1 MASIERVAWVI
12 LALVSAALFGNYY
25 VYDSIGPVAEL
36 LQTQRGFSDT
46 QIGMLNAIY
55 SLPNVVL
62 VLVGGVLSDRFG
74 AGRVTMWTAGICLAG
89 AALTAWGPGYEWMAA
104 GRLLFGIGA
113 ETFNIS
119 TTAAVVP
126 YFAGRHLAFA
136 IGMTLAIGRMGSYA
150 ADMSPEW
157 FAGAYATGWQGPM
170 VIAAGF
176 AGTSLVASVAYWWI
190 DKRTGVTAPRAEE
203 KFVARDL
210 LRFGTAYWFL
220 LILCVLF
227 YAVIL
232 AFRSTFSI
240 KYFQHAHGL
249 TLAAAGAMN
258 SYVFL
263 AAIFATPAFG
273 WLSDRVGRN
282 APLLAFGAF
291 LLPVSI
297 VIMAATDWSLW
308 VATVLVGVSYSLV
321 PAVMWPLASKLVAA
335 ERLGTALGLMFV
347 VQNAG
352 VAGANLVAGWL
363 NDRAGASVANPA
375 GYLPM
380 MWFFGLTSAAGF
392 VFALL
397 LWRVAGRKEQEAIT
411 HGG

>member
-12 LALVSAALFGNYY
+12 LALVSAALFGHYY

-36 LQTQRGFSDT
+36 LQAQRGFSDT

-74 AGRVTMWTAGICLAG
+74 PGRVTMWTAGICLGG
-89 AALTAWGPGYEWMAA
+89 AVLTAWGPGYEWMAA

-113 ETFNIS
+113 ETLNIS

-273 WLSDRVGRN
+273 WLSDRVGRY